1 MQESFWEPSF
11 KQVLKRLFVSWRK
24 SSCRGCGPCGVHP
37 SAGEIAYIRMNFMLP
52 IISTSVFHVTF
63 SLLCRE
69 KHSFKSSVLKNLFPV
84 YSPGTRCSAF
94 GMTQA
99 SEQNVRCFSTSGFS
113 HQCSLLQGRVL
124 VWRAQPAKEW
134 PAGWKKC
141 LEQRTRDK
149 NPSWASAV
157 KS

>member
-37 SAGEIAYIRMNFMLP
+37 SAGEILP
-52 IISTSVFHVTF
+52 TSEWTSCFHVTF

-113 HQCSLLQGRVL
+113 QQCSLLQCRML